1 MADVKDQ
8 EKTLTVPEA
17 DTEPKTAPAP
27 FGGGT
32 EEPPKKRKKLS
43 RKARRR
49 IIRLIILLA
58 LLGGGAYGVKHF
70 MGGENEMQSEA
81 ITDTVGY
88 GSITSTVEGSG
99 ITKAKNS
106 ESFSAPIA
114 GTITQVLVSEGDQVT
129 AGTPLFVID
138 SEDARTAVD
147 KARKEVESAQ
157 KSVQNYEKQI
167 ADLRDRKSTR
177 LNSSHIH

>member
-99 ITKAKNS
+99 LTKAKDS
-106 ESFSAPIA
+106 E
-114 GTITQVLVSEGDQVT
+114 TITIATTGIVSEV
-129 AGTPLFVID
+129 FVN
-138 SEDARTAVD
+138 EGEAR
-147 KARKEVESAQ
+147 RC
-157 KSVQNYEKQI
+157 
-167 ADLRDRKSTR
+167 L
-177 LNSSHIH
+177 

>member
-70 MGGENEMQSEA
+70 RSEERR
-81 ITDTVGY
+81 VG
-88 GSITSTVEGSG
+88 
-99 ITKAKNS
+99 
-106 ESFSAPIA
+106 
-114 GTITQVLVSEGDQVT
+114 
-129 AGTPLFVID
+129 
-138 SEDARTAVD
+138 
-147 KARKEVESAQ
+147 KECM
-157 KSVQNYEKQI
+157 
-167 ADLRDRKSTR
+167 
-177 LNSSHIH
+177 